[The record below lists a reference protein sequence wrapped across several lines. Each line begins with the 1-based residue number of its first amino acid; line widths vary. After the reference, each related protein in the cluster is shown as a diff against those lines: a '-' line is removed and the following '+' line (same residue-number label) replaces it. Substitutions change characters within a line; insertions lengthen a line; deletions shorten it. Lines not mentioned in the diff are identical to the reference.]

1 MVYSSREIIVVIT
14 DDLGE
19 ETIRERNRHF
29 GAMFSK
35 ALPGAFRRGESIGSR
50 SEGAAP
56 FDKLRAGSEEPRFHS
71 YAA

>member
-1 MVYSSREIIVVIT
+1 MIWEKKRFGSGIGI
-14 DDLGE
+14 LG
-19 ETIRERNRHF
+19 RC
-29 GAMFSK
+29 SQK
-35 ALPGAFRRGESIGSR
+35 LFRVRFAGGESIGSR